1 MLYYSVKEVSKMIG
15 VSYSTLSSWSA
26 KGLIKFYK
34 KDETR
39 GHSISEEDLN
49 LFLEEHP
56 RQRSFYNDWA
66 SKNGK
71 PIEKEP
77 EKPQVGMMSSAALKL
92 EIARKQEEL
101 ANTISTIKAEI
112 KIYQAFY
119 KARCLLEQVE
129 PEDSVTDDIHISIN
143 QD

>member
-1 MLYYSVKEVSKMIG
+1 M
-15 VSYSTLSSWSA
+15 
-26 KGLIKFYK
+26 
-34 KDETR
+34 
-39 GHSISEEDLN
+39 N

-71 PIEKEP
+71 PIEKEPEKP